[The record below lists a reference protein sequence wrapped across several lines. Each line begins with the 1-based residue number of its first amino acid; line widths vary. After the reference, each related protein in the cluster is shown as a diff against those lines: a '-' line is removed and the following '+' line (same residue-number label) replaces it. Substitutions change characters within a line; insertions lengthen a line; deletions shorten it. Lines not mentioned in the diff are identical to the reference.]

1 MTYMG
6 MFHSDESLRDYEDQF
21 FNDYDLFEEED
32 DREEEYDDYEPSD
45 NSGCYECGG
54 RGYVVR
60 CIDDLCY
67 GQDECIH
74 GDPPKPCRVCNKDGN
89 REDALW

>member
-1 MTYMG
+1 MK
-6 MFHSDESLRDYEDQF
+6 DQDDYACID
-21 FNDYDLFEEED
+21 DYD
-32 DREEEYDDYEPSD
+32 DDYEGR
-45 NSGCYECGG
+45 SGCFECGG

-74 GDPPKPCRVCNKDGN
+74 GDPPTPCSVCNRDG
-89 REDALW
+89 RKEDGYL